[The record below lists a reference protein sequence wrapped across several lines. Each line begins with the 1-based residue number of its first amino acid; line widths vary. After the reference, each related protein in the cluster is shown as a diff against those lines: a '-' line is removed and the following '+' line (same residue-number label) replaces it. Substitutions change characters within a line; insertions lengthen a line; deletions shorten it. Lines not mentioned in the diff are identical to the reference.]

1 MTQKQFDARKRIT
14 VYLSAEE
21 YAAIEARANGSVSSY
36 ARKVLLGDEK
46 HEANRV
52 PDVQPS
58 PAIRETSRRESV
70 SDRDTSESASKKSVM
85 DRLPVVGQPV
95 PAPKANARTCKHG
108 TAQGYRCWQCGGK
121 ADVNA

>member
-85 DRLPVVGQPV
+85 DRLPSVGERHV
-95 PAPKANARTCKHG
+95 ARKGAKTCAHG
-108 TAQGYRCWQCGGK
+108 TAQGYHCWQCGGK
-121 ADVNA
+121 ANVQS